1 MGGVREGGVV
11 TVAGALVEAMAARG
25 AAGIA
30 DSRFEARLLI
40 QHVLGLERGAVLDR
54 AAILDGAALRML
66 VVRRAAHE
74 PMALILGRQGFW
86 TLELEVSGATL
97 IPRADSETIVEAAL
111 ATSPGA
117 DSVLDLGTG
126 TGCLLLAVLSELPGA
141 WGLGVDRS
149 AAAVALAARN
159 AVANGLAARAF
170 FVCSDWAAPIRGRFA
185 LILANPP
192 YVESQAIAGLM
203 PEVAKFEPISALD
216 GGRDGL
222 DAYRALMPGVAA
234 SLAPGGAVVL
244 EIGAEKRAPV
254 TAIAAGQGL
263 FVAEVRAD
271 LAGIPRAMVLRAG
284 QP

>member
-11 TVAGALVEAMAARG
+11 TVAGALVEAMAALG

-86 TLELEVSGATL
+86 TLDLEVSGATL

-244 EIGAEKRAPV
+244 EIGAGQRAPV